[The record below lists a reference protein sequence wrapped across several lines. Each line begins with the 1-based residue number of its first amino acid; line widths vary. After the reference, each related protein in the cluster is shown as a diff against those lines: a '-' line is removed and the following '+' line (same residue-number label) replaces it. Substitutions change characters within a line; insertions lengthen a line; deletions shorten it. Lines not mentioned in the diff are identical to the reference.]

1 MPLHPALIV
10 LLALT
15 FLVAVAGI
23 AVVALL
29 RLHRVLIL
37 QQYRVHLVR
46 QALEALEAPLL
57 RWLLFTP
64 PSRWPHMCPL
74 GAGVAVRSAG
84 QTGGLRNQLPPDI
97 VEMMDC
103 QCLARR

>member
-46 QALEALEAPLL
+46 QALEALEEKEPGDDLEIYRLELL
-57 RWLLFTP
+57 EAGARLRRAEQQLAKRTAGLWGGWLVRW
-64 PSRWPHMCPL
+64 M
-74 GAGVAVRSAG
+74 GAEEA
-84 QTGGLRNQLPPDI
+84 
-97 VEMMDC
+97 
-103 QCLARR
+103 